1 MEKQI
6 IISNIIESGTAFGF
20 VADTGEQVFIPSN
33 VMKASNAELFVP
45 VVAVLVPNNYQ
56 SERTPW
62 LAAVIKSGTPAPAP
76 VPGSKERD
84 PSIAM
89 AERDQRIL
97 DALID
102 EFAYGVTSEIAEFTG
117 IDPKSTNNS
126 LNRLFAA
133 GKIAKAD
140 VYSSPEQSRASVVL
154 WALDAK
160 RFMEAS

>member
-45 VVAVLVPNNYQ
+45 VAAVLVPNNYQ

-62 LAAVIKSGTPAPAP
+62 LAAVIKSDSPTPAP

-84 PSIAM
+84 PASAM

-97 DALID
+97 DAL
-102 EFAYGVTSEIAEFTG
+102 EPFTYAVTSEIAEATG
-117 IDPKSTNNS
+117 IDPKSANNS

-140 VYSSPEQSRASVVL
+140 VHGSPDQSRASVVL

-160 RFMEAS
+160 RFLEAS